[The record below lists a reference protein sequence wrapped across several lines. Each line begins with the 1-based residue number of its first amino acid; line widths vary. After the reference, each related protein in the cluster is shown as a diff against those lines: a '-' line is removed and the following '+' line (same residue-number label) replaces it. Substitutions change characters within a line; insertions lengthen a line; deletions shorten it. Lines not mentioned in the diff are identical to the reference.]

1 MFVYFSVCASG
12 RNANTFFVMLTWI
25 VNLQR
30 AGFVSHTFWKILCV
44 CVFCAVREPDGLSL
58 LVGPPFAPVP
68 VATID
73 K

>member
-1 MFVYFSVCASG
+1 MFVDFSVCASS
-12 RNANTFFVMLTWI
+12 RNANTFFVTLTMDCEFDE
-25 VNLQR
+25 L
-30 AGFVSHTFWKILCV
+30 GFDSHTFLKIFCV

-58 LVGPPFAPVP
+58 LVGPPFAPEP